1 MKVKRRY
8 RQFCALALAL
18 DVVGERW
25 TLLVVRELLLGS
37 RRYSELL
44 LALPGIGTNLLAARL
59 KELHEAGLVQR
70 SGDAYELTGRGR
82 ELEPVALALARWG
95 MDAME
100 GPSADDR
107 RQAGWYAFA
116 MQAAFRPEA
125 ARGVRESYELRVDDD
140 VFHLEAADGVAHA
153 GRGPARAPSAVL
165 TAGLDSFLELVTG
178 TLSPSAALNTG
189 RVALAGERAALD
201 RLIEMFGLPPTVPS

>member
-1 MKVKRRY
+1 
-8 RQFCALALAL
+8 
-18 DVVGERW
+18 
-25 TLLVVRELLLGS
+25 
-37 RRYSELL
+37 
-44 LALPGIGTNLLAARL
+44 
-59 KELHEAGLVQR
+59 
-70 SGDAYELTGRGR
+70 
-82 ELEPVALALARWG
+82 
-95 MDAME
+95 
-100 GPSADDR
+100 
-107 RQAGWYAFA
+107 

-153 GRGPARAPSAVL
+153 GRGPAPAPSAVL